1 MLKRNEFV
9 DPRMKYTSEEI
20 AEYNLKAYN
29 NAVHPMQR
37 VVGQDKWVPPNL
49 RKQIAKQG
57 KN

>member
-20 AEYNLKAYN
+20 AEYNCRAYD

-37 VVGQDKWVPPNL
+37 IVGQDKWVPPNL
-49 RKQIAKQG
+49 GKQIAK
-57 KN
+57 